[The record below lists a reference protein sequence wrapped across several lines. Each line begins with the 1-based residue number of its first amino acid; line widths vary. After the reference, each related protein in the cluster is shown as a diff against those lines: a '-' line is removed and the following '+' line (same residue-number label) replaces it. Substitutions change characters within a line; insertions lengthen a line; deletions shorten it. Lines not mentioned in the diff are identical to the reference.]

1 MRYQTAPC
9 PARNAKAR
17 ILFGRERPVENRAL
31 SGPET
36 VCENP
41 RPRAGREHR

>member
-1 MRYQTAPC
+1 
-9 PARNAKAR
+9 
-17 ILFGRERPVENRAL
+17 L